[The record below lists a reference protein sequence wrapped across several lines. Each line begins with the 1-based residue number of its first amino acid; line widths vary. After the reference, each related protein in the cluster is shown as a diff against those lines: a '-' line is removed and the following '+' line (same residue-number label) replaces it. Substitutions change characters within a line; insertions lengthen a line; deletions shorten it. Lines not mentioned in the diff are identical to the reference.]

1 MVETNRGE
9 ETSAP
14 KNLEFH

>member
-1 MVETNRGE
+1 MVEANRVEG
-9 ETSAP
+9 TSAP

>member
-1 MVETNRGE
+1 MVETNRVEG
-9 ETSAP
+9 TSAP